1 MLQRFLLGL
10 STLLLTPAVWAQFGS
25 GFQGTIVDR
34 SGGIIPAVAIRVIN
48 TDTGVTR
55 EVISSANGVYVVPS
69 LSPGNYRIQA
79 LKQGFV
85 SATQD
90 SLVLPPDEVRKVDFT
105 LDVGNVRETINVVGE
120 ATILETEV
128 GHVTSQMNQATL
140 ANCRYPTTA
149 SLTSW
154 CCNQA

>member
-55 EVISSANGVYVVPS
+55 EVISSANGVLRRSQPQS
-69 LSPGNYRIQA
+69 RQL
-79 LKQGFV
+79 
-85 SATQD
+85 QD
-90 SLVLPPDEVRKVDFT
+90 SGSQT
-105 LDVGNVRETINVVGE
+105 GIRERHTRFPGPSAGRSPE
-120 ATILETEV
+120 
-128 GHVTSQMNQATL
+128 S
-140 ANCRYPTTA
+140 
-149 SLTSW
+149 
-154 CCNQA
+154 